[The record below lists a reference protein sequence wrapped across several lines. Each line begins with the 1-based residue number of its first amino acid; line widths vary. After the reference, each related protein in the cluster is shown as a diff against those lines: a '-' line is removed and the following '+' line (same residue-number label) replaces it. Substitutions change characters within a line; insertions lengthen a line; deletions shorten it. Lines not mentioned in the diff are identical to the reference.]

1 MSGTRKKGRLSRLAQ
16 CIRKTSAT
24 AAVKRGSMPD
34 AATYNP
40 DVFNPAMSAKF
51 TKLIEKIKSLDAQ
64 DISEFGTKFKHF
76 IFTDIRESAYG
87 AKALASF
94 MIAAGFDLRMGRGV
108 SHMKRDGVL
117 VETRKG
123 AVRFLE
129 KDPVA
134 GGSNGFAL
142 LQSLPMWN
150 NPLSVTTKKAI
161 LTCFNKRPDNV
172 NGELLRI
179 VILDSK
185 YKEGIDL
192 FDVKYVHLLEPAIAS
207 SDLTQAIGRATRFC
221 GQKGLHFIPKQGW
234 PLQVYIYHT
243 ELPNRAPFLLG
254 DGLADK
260 QSVDA
265 HELMLKHSGLDLALM
280 NLTKE
285 LTILSITTAVDY
297 DLNYKINNFDIE
309 SALLEAT
316 DTVVVEIAMTGGAR
330 RKLVAIHSVKDITPA
345 VLRRC
350 QKRQSRL
357 FPFSK
362 ARMAMV
368 ARSMGMTAPKKA
380 KRAYYCDQLQNNP
393 EYLESLLKPVPV
405 SMRSLEVLG
414 STPNRLTS
422 WRASRRA
429 SRRTSP
435 NQNEENALLAVR
447 SLFRTPTLPAKSH
460 KDLDELADMPFDAF
474 QKGILN
480 LYEEYKWEAPI
491 VKSGCDAVQSGKTGT
506 AVSFTRTQDF
516 VRHYLTPDS
525 PFKGLLAWHSVG
537 TGKTC
542 MAVATASSHF
552 EKAGYT
558 ILWVT
563 RNALMADVYK
573 NIFGAVCSIP
583 IMEHLKT
590 KELPESLT
598 EQKRLLSRAWLPPI
612 SYRTFQNALQGKNEL
627 GRMLKAKHADPLHK
641 TFLIMD
647 EIHKL
652 QDGDLGAAE
661 AADFAVIQDFI
672 HKSYSASGSES
683 VRPLL
688 MTATPITDTPKDL
701 FEILNTL
708 IPLADQRL
716 LPFSEFRERFT
727 DENGVISAEGRNYF
741 QDRAKGLISYLNRE
755 LDPTTFAQ
763 PVFHT
768 VRVPMGEAVLP
779 SLEHFVEK
787 CMSGVEAAKDAGTE
801 DCDALESEMS
811 REIAALDSGLTSKER
826 RSLAAELKRTYTVR
840 IRACKAAGR
849 ATRKARATA
858 VKSVLKT
865 TRSCY
870 IQEKKKYRG
879 AFAESQRVALES
891 CFQKPPRLDFHEKA
905 AFDAEVERRLGMDD
919 DRSTTGA
926 VKIPFEAPARGHLD
940 PRAF

>member
-1 MSGTRKKGRLSRLAQ
+1 MPSTRKKGRLSRLAQ

-24 AAVKRGSMPD
+24 ASIKRKSMPD
-34 AATYNP
+34 ASTYNP

-51 TKLIEKIKSLDAQ
+51 TNLIEKIKSLDAQ
-64 DISEFGTKFKHF
+64 DMAKYGTKFKHF
-76 IFTDIRESAYG
+76 IFTDIRESTHG

-108 SHMKRDGVL
+108 SHMKRGGVL
-117 VETRKG
+117 VETKKG

-161 LTCFNKRPDNV
+161 LSCFNKRPENV

-179 VILDSK
+179 VVLDSK

-254 DGLADK
+254 DALVNK

-316 DTVVVEIAMTGGAR
+316 DTVVAEVTMAGGAR
-330 RKLVAIHSVKDITPA
+330 RKLVAIHSVHDITPA

-362 ARMAMV
+362 ARMMMV
-368 ARSMGMTAPKKA
+368 ARSMGIPAPSKA
-380 KRAYYCDQLQNNP
+380 KRAYYCDQLQNNQ
-393 EYLESLLKPVPV
+393 EYLESLLKPAPV
-405 SMRSLEVLG
+405 SLRSLDVLG
-414 STPNRLTS
+414 GTPLTPS
-422 WRASRRA
+422 RAS
-429 SRRTSP
+429 TT
-435 NQNEENALLAVR
+435 QDEENALMAVR
-447 SLFRTPTLPAKSH
+447 SLFRTPVRPTAKYH
-460 KDLDELADMPFDAF
+460 QDLDTLADASFAAF

-480 LYEEYKWEAPI
+480 LYEEYKWAAPI
-491 VKSGCDAVQSGKTGT
+491 VKSGCDAVQSGSTGA

-516 VRHYLTPDS
+516 VRHYLMPES

-542 MAVATASSHF
+542 MAVATASTHF
-552 EKAGYT
+552 EQAGYT

-598 EQKRLLSRAWLPPI
+598 DQKRLLSRAWLPPI

-661 AADFAVIQDFI
+661 AADFSVIQDFI
-672 HKSYSASGSES
+672 HKSYSGSGSDS

-708 IPLADQRL
+708 IPSADRRL
-716 LPFSEFRERFT
+716 LPFSEFRERYA
-727 DENGVISAEGRNYF
+727 DEHGVISAEGREYF

-768 VRVPMGEAVLP
+768 VRVPVGEAVLP
-779 SLEHFVEK
+779 SLEHFVDK
-787 CMSGVEAAKDAGTE
+787 CMSGVAPALNAETE
-801 DCDALESEMS
+801 DCDALEFEMAKEMGALG
-811 REIAALDSGLTSKER
+811 RELTPKER
-826 RSLAAELKRTYTVR
+826 RSLTAEIKRTYTAR

-849 ATRKARATA
+849 ATRKARANA

-870 IQEKKKYRG
+870 MQEKKKYRG
-879 AFAESQRVALES
+879 LFAESQRVALES
-891 CFQKPPRLDFHEKA
+891 CFGKPPPLDFHEKS
-905 AFDAEVERRLGMDD
+905 AFDAEVERRLGVDD

-926 VKIPFEAPARGHLD
+926 VKTPI
-940 PRAF
+940 